1 MDLLKKLVEKAKN
14 ELKTIAFPESLE
26 ERTLKAVKM
35 LIDQKVL
42 KPVLVGKKQDI
53 LVEIDKYSIQ
63 KSDIQIVDTEDDK
76 NLIYAEQYYE
86 MRKHKGMTLEK
97 AQKIVKNPIFL
108 SAFLVKNK
116 VVDGY
121 VCGAITSTGDT
132 YKPALHIIKTKPGI
146 KTAATYF
153 IMIHSDKSFGDDGV
167 MIFAD
172 CALMPNPDSEQ
183 LADIAISVSDSAA
196 RLLGMEPRVA
206 MLSFSTKGSA
216 SHPDVTKVKNALDM
230 VAERRPDIDID
241 GPLQFDAALLESV
254 GKKKC
259 PDSKIAGK
267 ANIFI
272 FPDLNSGNIGYKI
285 AQRLGG
291 ASAIGPVTVGLNG
304 SVNDLSRGCS
314 VEDVFHV
321 GVITALL

>member
-1 MDLLKKLVEKAKN
+1 MDLLKILVEKAKK
-14 ELKTIAFPESLE
+14 EMKTIAFPESLE

-35 LIDQKVL
+35 FIDQKVL
-42 KPVLVGKKQDI
+42 KPVLVGNKQDI
-53 LVEIDKYSIQ
+53 LAELNKYSINE
-63 KSDIQIVDTEDDK
+63 SDIQIVDTEDD
-76 NLIYAEQYYE
+76 NLNYAEQYCE
-86 MRKHKGMTLEK
+86 LRKHKGMTLEK
-97 AQKIVKNPIFL
+97 AKKIIKNPIFL
-108 SAFLVKNK
+108 SAFLVKNN

-121 VCGAITSTGDT
+121 VCGAVTSTGDT

-153 IMIHSDKSFGDDGV
+153 IMIHSDKSFGDEGV

-172 CALMPNPDSEQ
+172 CALMPDPNSEQ

-196 RLLGMEPRVA
+196 RLLGMDPKVA
-206 MLSFSTKGSA
+206 LLSFSTMGSA
-216 SHPDVTKVKNALDM
+216 THPDVSKVVKTLEL
-230 VAERRPDIDID
+230 VKERRPDIEID